1 MGFHKR
7 IIDKDI
13 VLKYLEL
20 NKPLKELFKV
30 EVILFDDKLSSMA
43 YELHEEGLT
52 DNQIK
57 IIRSFRWC

>member
-13 VLKYLEL
+13 VLKYLDL
-20 NKPLKELFKV
+20 KKPLKDLFKV
-30 EVILFDDKLSSMA
+30 EVILFDDKISSIA
-43 YELHEEGLT
+43 YELHEQGLT

-57 IIRSFRWC
+57 IIINEDN

>member
-7 IIDKDI
+7 IIDKDN

-20 NKPLKELFKV
+20 NKPLKDLFNA
-30 EVILFDDKLSSMA
+30 EVFLFDDTISSMA
-43 YELHEEGLT
+43 HELHEKGLT

-57 IIRSFRWC
+57 IIINENN

>member
-13 VLKYLEL
+13 VLKYLDL
-20 NKPLKELFKV
+20 KKPLKDLFKV
-30 EVILFDDKLSSMA
+30 EVILFDDKISSMA
-43 YELHEEGLT
+43 YELHEQGLP

-57 IIRSFRWC
+57 TIINEDT